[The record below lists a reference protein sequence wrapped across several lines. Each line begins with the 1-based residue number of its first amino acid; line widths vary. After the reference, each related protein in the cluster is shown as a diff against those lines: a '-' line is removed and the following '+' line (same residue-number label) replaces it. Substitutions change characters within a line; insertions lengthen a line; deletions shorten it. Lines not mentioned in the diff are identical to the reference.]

1 METYH
6 VLMPG
11 STEKAIDLV
20 FKHGAILAE
29 VSLPFPVLQTTL
41 YSYR

>member
-6 VLMPG
+6 VLVRG
-11 STEKAIDLV
+11 STENAIDLV

-29 VSLPFPVLQTTL
+29 VSLPFPVLQTAL
-41 YSYR
+41 YFYR